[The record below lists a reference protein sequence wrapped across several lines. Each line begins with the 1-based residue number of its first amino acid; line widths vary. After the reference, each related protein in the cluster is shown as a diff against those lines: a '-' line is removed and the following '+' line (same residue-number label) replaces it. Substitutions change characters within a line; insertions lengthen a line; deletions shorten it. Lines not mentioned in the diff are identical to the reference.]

1 MTTLEHSILS
11 LTIGLFSA
19 MCIGGCAAEAAGI
32 DEATTA
38 EAASESGNVKK
49 SDYGY
54 EMKDLRLVSGE
65 AVPAADAV
73 TQDGR
78 VAPEE
83 VLRQATAKIPALRAC
98 YAEAL
103 KKDPGLGG
111 KVIVRIHVEANGAVS
126 SSRVSGGSIGDAA
139 LGTCLAKEL
148 GSITLP
154 AATKGTL
161 EVVYPIELA
170 PADLTKSAPAGA

>member
-1 MTTLEHSILS
+1 MTTLKHSILS

-19 MCIGGCAAEAAGI
+19 LCIGGCAADAAGI
-32 DEATTA
+32 DEKTTA
-38 EAASESGNVKK
+38 EAASESGNAK

-54 EMKDLRLVSGE
+54 EMKDLRLVAGE

-73 TQDGR
+73 TPDGR

-83 VLRQATAKIPALRAC
+83 VLRQANTKIPALRAC

-103 KKDPGLGG
+103 KKEPGLSG
-111 KVIVRIHVEANGAVS
+111 KVIVRMHVEASGAVS

-148 GSITLP
+148 GSMTLP
-154 AATKGTL
+154 AATKGVL
-161 EVVYPIELA
+161 EVIFPIELD
-170 PADLTKSAPAGA
+170 PADLTKGAPAGA

>member
-1 MTTLEHSILS
+1 MTTLKHSILS

-19 MCIGGCAAEAAGI
+19 MFIGGCAADAAGV
-32 DEATTA
+32 DEKTTA
-38 EAASESGNVKK
+38 EAVSESGNAKK
-49 SDYGY
+49 GDYGY

-73 TQDGR
+73 TPDGR

-83 VLRQATAKIPALRAC
+83 VMRQANAKIPALRAC

-111 KVIVRIHVEANGAVS
+111 KVIVRMHVEKDGSVS

-139 LGTCLAKEL
+139 LGSCLAKEL
-148 GSITLP
+148 GSMTLP
-154 AATKGTL
+154 AATKGSL
-161 EVVYPIELA
+161 EVFYPIELN
-170 PADLTKSAPAGA
+170 PSDLASSAPSGA